1 MPVLFIQKI
10 FIELYYV
17 PGILGCEQDIQA
29 PCPCGLYI
37 LVGRN
42 TIYVQ
47 MNS

>member
-1 MPVLFIQKI
+1 MPVLFIQPV

-29 PCPCGLYI
+29 PRGIYI

-47 MNS
+47 KNS